1 MMFLCSLYLV
11 TEERGVFGLSLSCM
25 QIFFDTSC
33 QIKLTTQ
40 NILLYNVK
48 YNVTCYTTLICLA
61 SQVGRPAIGPLQH
74 SVPEHLLQLRVHRHF
89 ADSWRHRQKVRQN
102 SVLNITVD
110 LHSYDQASF
119 LSHLVRNLLNRL
131 QWGFEYWTSW
141 KKVWMVQFL

>member
-1 MMFLCSLYLV
+1 MMFRCSLYLV

-89 ADSWRHRQKVRQN
+89 ADS
-102 SVLNITVD
+102 
-110 LHSYDQASF
+110 
-119 LSHLVRNLLNRL
+119 
-131 QWGFEYWTSW
+131 
-141 KKVWMVQFL
+141 